1 MHLGIRLASKRA
13 IVAAIGSIALVV
25 AAGWGSEA
33 CRDATQVTVDIR
45 TLGIPCSS
53 LKGVSIVVARG
64 PQEAEDRMGLGSL
77 SAQVERGVCD
87 GARVGTLVL
96 TPSEPRGA
104 ILVAARVSDDPAAT
118 CKPPLY
124 QGCIVA
130 RRSFAFLDHVS
141 VTLPITLEVACAD
154 VPCDVVSSCRSGT
167 CVSSETTCS
176 EGTQRCESPAEPVVL
191 ADGGVEAPDAAR
203 DGASADGSNLVDGAL
218 GDSGLDGSDAG
229 DSSVVTREGA
239 TNQCPLTNA
248 TKPDC
253 KTLGANAVCCARA
266 SGPSCVA
273 SAAVCGDLDPRY
285 DCLGAAHCPAA
296 TWCCAPENVAPPQS
310 VCASLCK
317 TGGFLCTVDADCP
330 PGRACNKPGPT
341 IGGSQHPICSTQ

>member
-1 MHLGIRLASKRA
+1 MHPGIRLASKRA
-13 IVAAIGSIALVV
+13 IVAAIGSITLVV
-25 AAGWGSEA
+25 TAGWGSEA

-96 TPSEPRGA
+96 TPNEPRGA
-104 ILVAARVSDDPAAT
+104 IVVAARVSDDPAST

-124 QGCIVA
+124 RGCIVA
-130 RRSFAFLDHVS
+130 RRSFTFLDHVS
-141 VTLPITLEVACAD
+141 GTLPITLEVACAD

-191 ADGGVEAPDAAR
+191 ADGGVEDSR

-218 GDSGLDGSDAG
+218 VDSGRDGSDAG
-229 DSSVVTREGA
+229 DGSVATRDGA
-239 TNQCPLTNA
+239 TNECPLQNG

-253 KTLGANAVCCARA
+253 KTLGTSAVCCAPA
-266 SGPSCVA
+266 SGPSCA
-273 SAAVCGDLDPRY
+273 TSAAVCGDLDPRY

-296 TWCCAPENVAPPQS
+296 TWCCARSGVAPPQS
-310 VCASLCK
+310 SCAATCK
-317 TGGFLCTVDADCP
+317 GAFLCTVDADCP
-330 PGRACNKPGPT
+330 VTMACNTPGPM
-341 IGGSQHPICSTQ
+341 IGGAPHPICGPR